1 MIMTLKEVAAKA
13 GVSISTASRVIN
25 GKSTKTASPEVQERI
40 YRIADELGYKPNRA
54 AQALKLG
61 DEAVNVLKGKRS
73 IGCIFGRVMSSVD
86 DPFFS
91 RIAKAVEK
99 EISRHGCVMKY
110 SFSASEIDSE
120 DDLKKLLEE
129 FRLDGAVIL
138 GRLNRNFY
146 RMIRDSY
153 PHVVYSGL
161 NSISPDFDQVICDGY
176 SSALTAVH
184 YLYTI
189 GHRKIGYVGEKSNED
204 RFKGY
209 FDALSELE
217 LEYDKDIVI
226 QTRLSS
232 DSGYSAV
239 SRLLEKGS
247 LNASALFC
255 ANDATAIGAIKALKD
270 NGLWVPD
277 DISVIGIDDI
287 DISQYMSPSLTTV
300 HIPLEEMGRAT
311 GRLLMDRL
319 ENGSG
324 LPMKI
329 ELPYTLIRRESCKD
343 INPAHRSIT
352 EENEEANSRL

>member
-1 MIMTLKEVAAKA
+1 MIMTLKEVAEKA
-13 GVSISTASRVIN
+13 GVSISTVSRVIN
-25 GKSTKTASPEVQERI
+25 GKSTKTASPEVQEKI
-40 YRIADELGYKPNRA
+40 HRIADELGYRPNRA

-61 DEAVNVLKGKRS
+61 DDAVEELKGKRS

-99 EISRHGCVMKY
+99 EITRYGCVMKY

-120 DDLKKLLEE
+120 EDLKKLLEE
-129 FRLDGAVIL
+129 FRLDGAIIL

-146 RMIRDSY
+146 RLIRDSY

-176 SSALTAVH
+176 SAALTAVH

-189 GHRKIGYVGEKSNED
+189 GHRRIGYVGEKSNED

-209 FDALSELE
+209 FDGLSELE

-232 DSGYSAV
+232 DSGYTAV
-239 SRLLEKGS
+239 SKLLVEGS

-270 NGLWVPD
+270 SGLRVPE

-311 GRLLMDRL
+311 GRLLVDRL

-343 INPAHRSIT
+343 ITPTDRSIT
-352 EENEEANSRL
+352 EENEEANSRF

>member
-1 MIMTLKEVAAKA
+1 MTLKEVAEKA

-25 GKSTKTASPEVQERI
+25 GKSTKTASPQVKQRI
-40 YRIADELGYKPNRA
+40 LRVAEELGYAPNRS

-61 DEAVNVLKGKRS
+61 EDAVEVLKGKRS
-73 IGCIFGRVMSSVD
+73 IGCIFGRVMSSVE

-99 EISRHGCVMKY
+99 EIAKHGCVMKY
-110 SFSASEIDSE
+110 SFSASDIESE
-120 DDLKKLLEE
+120 EELRKLLEG

-146 RMIRDSY
+146 SMIRDSY
-153 PHVVYSGL
+153 PHVVYTGL

-176 SSALTAVH
+176 SAALTAVH

-239 SRLLEKGS
+239 SKLLGEGCID
-247 LNASALFC
+247 ASALFC
-255 ANDATAIGAIKALKD
+255 ANDATAIGVAKALKD
-270 NGLWVPD
+270 KGLRVPED
-277 DISVIGIDDI
+277 VSVIGIDDI
-287 DISQYMSPSLTTV
+287 DISRYMSPSLSTV

-343 INPAHRSIT
+343 IKPANRSIT

>member
-1 MIMTLKEVAAKA
+1 MTMTLKEVAEKA
-13 GVSISTASRVIN
+13 GVSISTVSRVIN

-40 YRIADELGYKPNRA
+40 FRIAAELGYRPNRA

-61 DEAVNVLKGKRS
+61 DEAVEVLKGRRS

-99 EISRHGCVMKY
+99 EISKHGCVMKY
-110 SFSASEIDSE
+110 SFSASEIESE
-120 DDLKKLLEE
+120 EDLKKLLDE

-138 GRLNRNFY
+138 GRLNKNFY
-146 RMIRDSY
+146 RVIRDSY

-176 SSALTAVH
+176 SAALTAVH

-189 GHRKIGYVGEKSNED
+189 GHRGIGYVGEKTNED

-217 LEYDKDIVI
+217 LEYEKDMVI

-232 DSGYSAV
+232 ASGYSAV
-239 SRLLEKGS
+239 SRLLAEGR

-255 ANDATAIGAIKALKD
+255 ANDTTAIGVIKALKD
-270 NGLWVPD
+270 NGLRVPED
-277 DISVIGIDDI
+277 VSVIGIDDI
-287 DISQYMSPSLTTV
+287 DISQYMSPPLTTV
-300 HIPLEEMGRAT
+300 RIPLDEMGRAA

-319 ENGSG
+319 DNGSG

-329 ELPYTLIRRESCKD
+329 ELPYTLVRRESCREISTVDLPMAEK
-343 INPAHRSIT
+343 
-352 EENEEANSRL
+352 NEEADTRL